1 MATTHESSENAIL
14 NRLSIAT
21 SLLAR
26 QREKSLLNM
35 LTYRDE
41 KWIYFDNLKQRKSWL
56 IPAIY
61 FNAEEE
67 YSWAFFYLV
76 GCT

>member
-35 LTYRDE
+35 LT
-41 KWIYFDNLKQRKSWL
+41 S
-56 IPAIY
+56 
-61 FNAEEE
+61 
-67 YSWAFFYLV
+67 
-76 GCT
+76 